1 MKECLCFGIRQSE
14 KPEQQ
19 GKQLQNIV
27 ALMVLII
34 IIIIMLISGHFS
46 AKYFWECKQHLII
59 SLYVVF
65 LNSLTLSL
73 TLSFFITLVVCG
85 R

>member
-34 IIIIMLISGHFS
+34 IIMMLISGHFS